1 MTEDDNGSENENED
15 VFITEREKHSLG
27 MKRMMTNE

>member
-1 MTEDDNGSENENED
+1 MTEDDNGSENENENL
-15 VFITEREKHSLG
+15 FITDRQKYSLG